1 MPPCSYISHFLFSS
15 GNFIRQ
21 RLGTYHDNINNDTQE
36 KKRPHNV
43 LREQERRRI
52 FHLISKYKSWRLF
65 AQITGQKLL
74 TCERKMVEMTLWQNK
89 DGRRF
94 VIVGVERGRGSD
106 FYISFLCRAFTFVYV
121 DVIVRKKK
129 SLWITKVEIRQKIS
143 RTFVYKIV
151 LSLCLFS

>member
-1 MPPCSYISHFLFSS
+1 MQLYFTFSIFLGKFYQAKTRNVS
-15 GNFIRQ
+15 RQ
-21 RLGTYHDNINNDTQE
+21 HQQRHTG